1 MNSGRGRCCAP
12 LSKRRNYCF
21 GVRRIHVRE
30 IRQLPNIPRL
40 SCPRAM
46 LSIRMKCR
54 QLLTPMCIAMNT
66 RKLIPSEATKLRDH
80 LFRLTR
86 EDRSLRFMGAQNDA
100 AVTEHCERL
109 NWFRTVVVGFF
120 DAGVLRGVAELQVA
134 DNHFPIL
141 CEVAISVETAWQD
154 QGVATELLRRVLV
167 IARNRLA
174 RGVQI
179 NCFGDNYR
187 IRHIAQNFGA
197 RFRCQAGESEAEIPT
212 RGPTYSSFC
221 EELIDDG
228 FGWMSLWLDQISR
241 RPPSHDAADE
251 RSFHRKSATFVVP
264 PCSGGTGRSVT
275 G

>member
-1 MNSGRGRCCAP
+1 MS
-12 LSKRRNYCF
+12 
-21 GVRRIHVRE
+21 
-30 IRQLPNIPRL
+30 
-40 SCPRAM
+40 
-46 LSIRMKCR
+46 MKCR
-54 QLLTPMCIAMNT
+54 QLLTPMCITMNT
-66 RKLIPSEATKLRDH
+66 RKLLPSEAAKLRDH
-80 LFRLTR
+80 LARLTR
-86 EDRSLRFMGAQNDA
+86 EDSSLRFMGAQNDA

-187 IRHIAQNFGA
+187 IRHIAQKFGA
-197 RFRCQAGESEAEIPT
+197 RFHRQAGEAEIPT
-212 RGPTYSSFC
+212 RTPTYSSLC
-221 EELIDDG
+221 EEMIDDG
-228 FGWMSLWLDQISR
+228 FGWMSLWFDQISR
-241 RPPSHDAADE
+241 RPSSRDATDEPSTDADG
-251 RSFHRKSATFVVP
+251 SDQYLTLN
-264 PCSGGTGRSVT
+264 G
-275 G
+275 